1 MSQIAILGAG
11 GVGGFLAGALERAGK
26 PVTIVA
32 REPTAAVIDRD
43 GLTVR
48 SVRLGRFV
56 ARPAAVTRLAGPTD
70 ALIVATKAT
79 GLEAA
84 LDRIETEP
92 RLVVPL
98 LNGLDHLGV
107 LRARF
112 GDTVAAATIRIE
124 ADRPSTGR
132 IMQTSPF
139 LGVDIAAHRHA
150 EAFAALLE
158 SADVPARVLASEA
171 DVMWGKLVRLNALA
185 LTTSAHDL
193 PLGRIRDTPELRAE
207 LEACVS
213 EGAAV
218 ARAEG
223 AGVLAATVMEELDDA
238 HASLRSSMQ
247 RDIAASREPELDA
260 IAGSVLRAAA
270 RHSLECTTIAHLAT
284 RVALR
289 AGVAAPV
296 PTG

>member
-1 MSQIAILGAG
+1 MAELAILGAG
-11 GVGGFLAGALERAGK
+11 GVGGFVAAALERAGK
-26 PVTIVA
+26 PVIVVA
-32 REPTAAVIDRD
+32 REPTADVIARD
-43 GLTVR
+43 GLVVR

-56 ARPAAVTRLAGPTD
+56 ARPAAVTRLAEPTE

-84 LDRIETEP
+84 LDRVKTQP

-98 LNGLDHLGV
+98 LNGLDHLDV
-107 LRARF
+107 LRDRF
-112 GDTVAAATIRIE
+112 GDAVAPATIRIE
-124 ADRPSTGR
+124 ADRPSPGR

-158 SADVPARVLASEA
+158 SADIPARVIPREA

-193 PLGRIRDTPELRAE
+193 PLGSIRGAADLRAE
-207 LEACVS
+207 LEACVE

-223 AGVLAATVMEELDDA
+223 AGVLAPAVMEELEEA
-238 HASLRSSMQ
+238 HASLGSSMQ
-247 RDIAASREPELDA
+247 RDIAAGREPELDA

-270 RHSLECTTIAHLAT
+270 RHSLECPTIAHLAAH
-284 RVALR
+284 VAVR

-296 PTG
+296 STG

>member
-1 MSQIAILGAG
+1 MAEIAILGAG
-11 GVGGFLAGALERAGK
+11 GVGGFLAAALERAGK
-26 PVTIVA
+26 PVTVVA
-32 REPTAAVIDRD
+32 REPTAEVIAHD
-43 GLTVR
+43 GLVVR

-56 ARPAAVTRLAGPTD
+56 ARPAAVTHLDEPTD

-84 LDRIETEP
+84 LDRIETQP

-98 LNGLDHLGV
+98 LNGLDHLDV
-107 LRARF
+107 LRERF
-112 GDTVAAATIRIE
+112 GDAVAAATIRIE
-124 ADRPSTGR
+124 ADRPSAGR

-139 LGVDIAAHRHA
+139 LGVDIAAHRYA

-158 SADVPARVLASEA
+158 SADIPARVIPREP

-193 PLGRIRDTPELRAE
+193 PLGRIRDTPERRAE
-207 LEACVS
+207 LEACVE

-223 AGVLAATVMEELDDA
+223 AGVLAPAVMEELEEA
-238 HASLRSSMQ
+238 HASLGSSMQ
-247 RDIAASREPELDA
+247 RDIAAGREPELDA

-270 RHSLECTTIAHLAT
+270 RHSVECPMITHLAA
-284 RVALR
+284 RVAVR

-296 PTG
+296 ATG